1 MIPNPSRPMPD
12 AMLYKAEYKA
22 PCDAD
27 KPTDTAYCG
36 TYYNVQ
42 TNIQDLAVLG
52 FRNRPHTS

>member
-1 MIPNPSRPMPD
+1 MIPNPSRPMPE

-27 KPTDTAYCG
+27 RPTDTAYCG

-52 FRNRPHTS
+52 SQDYS